1 MSRMD
6 YLGTYAEG
14 WTKGHA
20 AMILA
25 TTADSY
31 VFDDPN
37 AGQIK
42 KAEFIAYFSN
52 LAALVRDLR
61 GGESEGSFMELTEV
75 VTKDDEQVR
84 ETTAWCWWRI
94 PGTELQGG
102 GLIKIGYEGVRSERI
117 AYYTALP
124 A

>member
-6 YLGTYAEG
+6 HLGTYAEG
-14 WTKGHA
+14 WTKGDA
-20 AMILA
+20 ALILES
-25 TTADSY
+25 TADSY

-37 AGQIK
+37 AGQIS
-42 KAEFIAYFSN
+42 KAEFTDYFST
-52 LAALVRDLR
+52 LAAMVRDLR
-61 GGESEGSFMELTEV
+61 GGESERSFMELTEV
-75 VTKDDEQVR
+75 VTKDDEQLH

-94 PGTELQGG
+94 PGTDIQGS
-102 GLIKIGYEGVRSERI
+102 GLLKIGDDGVRSEQI

>member
-14 WTKGHA
+14 WTKGDA
-20 AMILA
+20 AAILA
-25 TTADSY
+25 ATAESY

-37 AGQIK
+37 AGQIS
-42 KAEFIAYFSN
+42 KAEFADYFSN

-61 GGESEGSFMELTEV
+61 GGEPEGSFMELTEV
-75 VTKDDEQVR
+75 VTKDDEQIR

-102 GLIKIGYEGVRSERI
+102 GLLKIGDDGVRLERI